1 CTLEPRIQYI
11 LILLPVL
18 FIRRRLHSHMDLP
31 RLLMV
36 PGRNLMAPPPLSRD
50 APVADFFHPPAE
62 RGIKTLG
69 YEVDRI
75 SGILVVETLFGQ
87 TVHAYEPLCGQVRFN
102 DCGTSLGVSDGM
114 DMRLYFNHQ
123 FLVLMVFDQRLPAF
137 DPIHYVILSSMIIH
151 GSVRIHYIDAIEI
164 VAITVV
170 DLVYNMCSWH
180 FRHCHNE
187 FHWQKCI

>member
-1 CTLEPRIQYI
+1 
-11 LILLPVL
+11 
-18 FIRRRLHSHMDLP
+18 MDLH

-36 PGRNLMAPPPLSRD
+36 PGRNLMAPPQLSRD

-102 DCGTSLGVSDGM
+102 DCVTSLGVSDGM

-123 FLVLMVFDQRLPAF
+123 FVVVKVFDQRLPAF
-137 DPIHYVILSSMIIH
+137 ETIHPVILSSMFID
-151 GSVRIHYIDAIEI
+151 GCVRMHYIAAFEI
-164 VAITVV
+164 
-170 DLVYNMCSWH
+170 MP
-180 FRHCHNE
+180 
-187 FHWQKCI
+187 